1 MYTVTMDLLNLIY
14 VFSGIFAFGIL
25 VGFSIRL

>member
-14 VFSGIFAFGIL
+14 VLSGVFTFGIL